1 MTKRILS
8 VDEIRKSVAP
18 ICQRYGVSRA
28 YLFGSYS
35 RNEAT
40 EDSDVDILVDRDGS
54 LVHTLFLMGGL
65 YGDLED
71 AVKKEIDLVTTQTL
85 EQKRTL
91 ANSPRFVNAL
101 LTERRLLY
109 DRQGSLSA

>member
-40 EDSDVDILVDRDGS
+40 EDSDVDIRIEKGRLRDLFALSGFRLDIVEALQKEVDVVSQLPDAQEFLDNLKRDE
-54 LVHTLFLMGGL
+54 V
-65 YGDLED
+65 
-71 AVKKEIDLVTTQTL
+71 
-85 EQKRTL
+85 
-91 ANSPRFVNAL
+91 
-101 LTERRLLY
+101 LLY
-109 DRQGSLSA
+109 EA

>member
-1 MTKRILS
+1 MTQRILS

-40 EDSDVDILVDRDGS
+40 EDSDVDIRIEKGRLRGLFALSGFRLDIVEALQKEVDIVSQLPDTQEFLDNLRRDEV
-54 LVHTLFLMGGL
+54 LI
-65 YGDLED
+65 YE
-71 AVKKEIDLVTTQTL
+71 A
-85 EQKRTL
+85 
-91 ANSPRFVNAL
+91 
-101 LTERRLLY
+101 
-109 DRQGSLSA
+109 

>member
-18 ICQRYGVSRA
+18 ICQRYGVNRA

-40 EDSDVDILVDRDGS
+40 EDSDVDIRIEKGRLRGLFALSGFRLDIVEALQKEVDVVSQLPDTQEFLDNLRRDEV
-54 LVHTLFLMGGL
+54 LI
-65 YGDLED
+65 YE
-71 AVKKEIDLVTTQTL
+71 A
-85 EQKRTL
+85 
-91 ANSPRFVNAL
+91 
-101 LTERRLLY
+101 
-109 DRQGSLSA
+109 

>member
-28 YLFGSYS
+28 YLFGYYS

-40 EDSDVDILVDRDGS
+40 ENSDVDIRIEKGRLRGLFALSGFRLDIVEALQKEVDVVSQRPDTQEFLDNLKRDE
-54 LVHTLFLMGGL
+54 V
-65 YGDLED
+65 
-71 AVKKEIDLVTTQTL
+71 
-85 EQKRTL
+85 
-91 ANSPRFVNAL
+91 
-101 LTERRLLY
+101 LLY
-109 DRQGSLSA
+109 EA

>member
-18 ICQRYGVSRA
+18 ICQRYGVNRA

-40 EDSDVDILVDRDGS
+40 EDSDVDIRIEKGCLRGLFALSGFRLDIVEALQKEVDIVSQLPDTQEFLDNLRRDE
-54 LVHTLFLMGGL
+54 V
-65 YGDLED
+65 
-71 AVKKEIDLVTTQTL
+71 
-85 EQKRTL
+85 
-91 ANSPRFVNAL
+91 
-101 LTERRLLY
+101 LLY
-109 DRQGSLSA
+109 EA

>member
-1 MTKRILS
+1 MMTKRILS

-40 EDSDVDILVDRDGS
+40 ENSDVDIRIEKGRLRGLFALSGFRLDIVEALQKEVDVVSQLPDTQEFLDNLKRDE
-54 LVHTLFLMGGL
+54 V
-65 YGDLED
+65 
-71 AVKKEIDLVTTQTL
+71 
-85 EQKRTL
+85 
-91 ANSPRFVNAL
+91 
-101 LTERRLLY
+101 LLY
-109 DRQGSLSA
+109 EA